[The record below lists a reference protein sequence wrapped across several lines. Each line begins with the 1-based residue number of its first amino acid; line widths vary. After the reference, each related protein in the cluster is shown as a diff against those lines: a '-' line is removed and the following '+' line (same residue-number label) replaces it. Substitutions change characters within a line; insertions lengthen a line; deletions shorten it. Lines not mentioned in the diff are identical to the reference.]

1 MVQIGLITASAF
13 FALIALWWLIQVTKR
28 YHFMKQ
34 RHCDFFNS
42 VTYPCCAWDKKHP
55 VEGVFKV
62 ISSLAIAISL
72 FSFNG
77 AAKVDFLTNRE
88 IATIFMF
95 FMVSGVMD
103 ILARWSGNTFYQQLD
118 YVALM
123 LFFTIQSV
131 VFVSRSQFSEQPVT
145 VLYSLMLYTSL
156 ATLAATAMEM
166 KYGDQVL
173 CPVMRSYLLLTQGTW
188 GLQVAFL
195 VEDKSLMVN
204 TDSDK
209 ILLVVMYFTWHCG
222 INFFLILSIWL
233 IVFKMLQ
240 KQICCCVATDT
251 AAGQDTIYLENRV
264 HFDYHVLDRFESDVE

>member
-1 MVQIGLITASAF
+1 MVQIGLITASTYY
-13 FALIALWWLIQVTKR
+13 ALTAMWWLIQLTKH

-34 RHCDFFNS
+34 RHCDYFSS
-42 VTYPCCAWDKKHP
+42 VTYHCCAWDKKHP

-72 FSFNG
+72 FSFSG
-77 AAKVDFLTNRE
+77 ATKVQFLTNRE

-95 FMVSGVMD
+95 FMISGVMD
-103 ILARWSGNTFYQQLD
+103 ILVRWSGRTFYQQLD
-118 YVALM
+118 YVALL
-123 LFFTIQSV
+123 LFFAIQSV
-131 VFVSRSQFSEQPVT
+131 VFVSRSQSSEQPLT
-145 VLYSLMLYTSL
+145 MLYSLMLYTSL

-166 KYGDQVL
+166 RYRDQVL
-173 CPVMRSYLLLTQGTW
+173 CSVMRSYLLLTQGTW
-188 GLQVAFL
+188 GLQVAFI

-204 TDSDK
+204 TDSDD
-209 ILLVVMYFTWHCG
+209 ILLTAMYFTWHCG
-222 INFFLILSIWL
+222 INFFLVLSIWL

-240 KQICCCVATDT
+240 KQLCCCVAVDT